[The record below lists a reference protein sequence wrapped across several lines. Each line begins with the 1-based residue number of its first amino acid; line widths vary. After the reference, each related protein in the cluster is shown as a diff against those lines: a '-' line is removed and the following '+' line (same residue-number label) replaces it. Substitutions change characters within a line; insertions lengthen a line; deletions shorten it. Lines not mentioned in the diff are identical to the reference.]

1 MNLAQL
7 HYTSAP
13 PGPDGSGFRF
23 TAVSPGAPVSL
34 LREAEQLIGYEP
46 PRDAP
51 DRPTD
56 EQLASFPEALSLSV
70 LSDGSRLLAR
80 SVYTGADYSGRWGNF
95 HTHAVHLPQP
105 ADSGPARGAL
115 PITSWG
121 SPQWASDTPPG
132 GPPAPL
138 EKVPAPGRYDAAGL
152 AEFVAARRPWLAGFF
167 ADVRR
172 LAEDPAAPQVV
183 LVERDSTAVARWIM
197 LACSVLPHQ
206 RGQWLT
212 FTTYTRRPLLARHR
226 IIGVLPEDGAGLGGQ
241 DHRYRLYDS
250 TRAPDADPRPGADP
264 GAGTGS
270 DAGTGSGDVWA
281 DTAAR
286 VWPAGR
292 HELFAEVRRLPPGRP
307 YDAGPLAAL
316 ALAAGITL
324 DSAGRTA
331 AAEWAADHRTALD
344 EGRLHALAEALARP
358 VGDRS
363 PAETAA
369 CGRLLAALDGRGRPA
384 AYESLVALALT
395 EAVRGAGAPPPVG
408 ALGAATR
415 GRLAAELGPQLRAA
429 LADPEREPGE
439 RAGLLRVAA
448 AIGVDATDLMPE
460 VARKLALALLAEPER
475 AYGEGARAALT
486 ELPALRHLLLNRLNA
501 FAVGDPAAG
510 VRVFARTGLR
520 LRAADPVQYLHMC
533 AAAPEVLG
541 AATDRVAALHALVE
555 RSGSTVYADPL
566 VLRTGMRLVWEGEPP
581 SAAEAALLL
590 STTGAAPHVE
600 AGTCGTLARAAV
612 RAPADDAA
620 AAELAPKLLEQF
632 RTELPEPLRPS
643 LLLLELARNLRAGTA
658 GPGWVRMALDLRS
671 LDPEPGPRDH
681 AYAAVAARL
690 LGEDRTEGELRALI
704 ESNDVELLAAYRRL
718 ARDPAVLNRL
728 RRSPRYL
735 ADCFTAWSSQPQ
747 AGPVWQEA
755 RTDLLDRVLRPV
767 VRGLGPAE
775 SAAVEEE
782 LNRLGGRWA
791 EEFRAWQRPGAFGRL
806 RDRLKPSSRRRPP
819 PPDPAGP
826 APSSPPDAPAR
837 PDGPAGGDWAGVTP
851 RAAGSAVPA
860 RPSRPPATGGPV
872 RPGGSDGDPV
882 DGAAGGGPG

>member
-1 MNLAQL
+1 MKLVQL
-7 HYTSAP
+7 HYTCAP

-23 TAVSPGAPVSL
+23 TAVSPGAPASL
-34 LREAEQLIGYEP
+34 LREAGQLIGYEP

-51 DRPTD
+51 DQPTGD
-56 EQLASFPEALSLSV
+56 QPASFPESLSLSV

-80 SVYTGADYSGRWGNF
+80 SVYTGADHDGRWGNF

-105 ADSGPARGAL
+105 AGSGPTKGAL

-121 SPQWASDTPPG
+121 SSQWASNTPPG

-138 EKVPAPGRYDAAGL
+138 DRVPAPGRHDAAGL

-212 FTTYTRRPLLARHR
+212 FTTYTRRPLLARQR
-226 IIGVLPEDGAGLGGQ
+226 IIGVLPEGATGLDGQ
-241 DHRYRLYDS
+241 DHRYRLYDA
-250 TRAPDADPRPGADP
+250 TRALGTDTEQGIGA
-264 GAGTGS
+264 

-292 HELFAEVRRLPPGRP
+292 HALLAEVRPLPPGRP

-331 AAEWAADHRTALD
+331 AAEWAAEHGAALD
-344 EGRLHALAEALARP
+344 EQRLHALTEALARP
-358 VGDRS
+358 LGDRA

-369 CGRLLAALDGRGRPA
+369 RGRLPAAPAAWGRPA

-395 EAVRGAGAPPPVG
+395 EAVRGAGTPPPVG

-415 GRLAAELGPQLRAA
+415 GRLAAELGPELRAA

-448 AIGVDATDLMPE
+448 VLGVDATELVPE
-460 VARKLALALLAEPER
+460 VARGLAAGLLAEPER

-501 FAVGDPAAG
+501 LVLGDPAAG
-510 VRVFARTGLR
+510 VRVFARTRLR
-520 LRAADPVQYLHMC
+520 LRAADPVRYLHMC
-533 AAAPEVLG
+533 AAAPEVL
-541 AATDRVAALHALVE
+541 AAVPDRVAALSALVE
-555 RSGSTVYADPL
+555 RSGSTVHADPL
-566 VLRTGMRLVWEGEPP
+566 VLRTAMRLVWDGEPP

-600 AGTCGTLARAAV
+600 AGTVETLAQAAV
-612 RAPADDAA
+612 RAPADDADA
-620 AAELAPKLLEQF
+620 AVLAPRLLEEF
-632 RTELPEPLRPS
+632 RAELPEPLRPS

-658 GPGWVRMALDLRS
+658 GPGWVRTALALRS

-681 AYAAVAARL
+681 AYAAVAVRL
-690 LGEDRTEGELRALI
+690 LGDDRTEGELRALI
-704 ESNDVELLAAYRRL
+704 ESNDVELLAAYRRM
-718 ARDPAVLNRL
+718 AGDPALPDRL
-728 RRSPRYL
+728 RRSPRRL
-735 ADCFTAWSSQPQ
+735 AGCFAAWSSQPQ
-747 AGPVWQEA
+747 AGPVWQET

-767 VRGLGPAE
+767 VRGLTPAE

-782 LNRLGGRWA
+782 LDRLGGRWV

-806 RDRLKPSSRRRPP
+806 RDRLRTSSRRQPPPGSPVPVPSP
-819 PPDPAGP
+819 PPD
-826 APSSPPDAPAR
+826 
-837 PDGPAGGDWAGVTP
+837 
-851 RAAGSAVPA
+851 VPA
-860 RPSRPPATGGPV
+860 RHDDR
-872 RPGGSDGDPV
+872 V
-882 DGAAGGGPG
+882 DGTAASGPA

>member
-1 MNLAQL
+1 MNLVQL

-51 DRPTD
+51 DRPTE
-56 EQLASFPEALSLSV
+56 EQLACFPEALSLSV

-105 ADSGPARGAL
+105 ADSGPTKGAL

-121 SPQWASDTPPG
+121 SPQWASNTPPG

-241 DHRYRLYDS
+241 DHRYRLYDG
-250 TRAPDADPRPGADP
+250 TRAPDQDVRPGT
-264 GAGTGS
+264 GA

-331 AAEWAADHRTALD
+331 AAEWAAEHRAALD
-344 EGRLHALAEALARP
+344 EGACTRWPRP
-358 VGDRS
+358 W
-363 PAETAA
+363 
-369 CGRLLAALDGRGRPA
+369 RGR
-384 AYESLVALALT
+384 SGT
-395 EAVRGAGAPPPVG
+395 
-408 ALGAATR
+408 
-415 GRLAAELGPQLRAA
+415 GR
-429 LADPEREPGE
+429 
-439 RAGLLRVAA
+439 
-448 AIGVDATDLMPE
+448 
-460 VARKLALALLAEPER
+460 
-475 AYGEGARAALT
+475 
-486 ELPALRHLLLNRLNA
+486 
-501 FAVGDPAAG
+501 
-510 VRVFARTGLR
+510 
-520 LRAADPVQYLHMC
+520 
-533 AAAPEVLG
+533 
-541 AATDRVAALHALVE
+541 
-555 RSGSTVYADPL
+555 
-566 VLRTGMRLVWEGEPP
+566 
-581 SAAEAALLL
+581 
-590 STTGAAPHVE
+590 
-600 AGTCGTLARAAV
+600 
-612 RAPADDAA
+612 
-620 AAELAPKLLEQF
+620 
-632 RTELPEPLRPS
+632 RP
-643 LLLLELARNLRAGTA
+643 
-658 GPGWVRMALDLRS
+658 
-671 LDPEPGPRDH
+671 
-681 AYAAVAARL
+681 
-690 LGEDRTEGELRALI
+690 
-704 ESNDVELLAAYRRL
+704 
-718 ARDPAVLNRL
+718 
-728 RRSPRYL
+728 
-735 ADCFTAWSSQPQ
+735 
-747 AGPVWQEA
+747 
-755 RTDLLDRVLRPV
+755 
-767 VRGLGPAE
+767 
-775 SAAVEEE
+775 
-782 LNRLGGRWA
+782 
-791 EEFRAWQRPGAFGRL
+791 
-806 RDRLKPSSRRRPP
+806 RPP
-819 PPDPAGP
+819 P
-826 APSSPPDAPAR
+826 
-837 PDGPAGGDWAGVTP
+837 AGGCWRRWTAGVGPP
-851 RAAGSAVPA
+851 RT
-860 RPSRPPATGGPV
+860 SRWW
-872 RPGGSDGDPV
+872 RWR
-882 DGAAGGGPG
+882 